1 MGGHAQKPVL
11 PSARIQDRPV
21 SRMNVYYYTV
31 FLRSK
36 LELIVYFHKWPS
48 TLDWTLNVLILE
60 RGWRED
66 WFISQWWAWI
76 GL

>member
-36 LELIVYFHKWPS
+36 LELIVYFHK
-48 TLDWTLNVLILE
+48 
-60 RGWRED
+60 
-66 WFISQWWAWI
+66 
-76 GL
+76 